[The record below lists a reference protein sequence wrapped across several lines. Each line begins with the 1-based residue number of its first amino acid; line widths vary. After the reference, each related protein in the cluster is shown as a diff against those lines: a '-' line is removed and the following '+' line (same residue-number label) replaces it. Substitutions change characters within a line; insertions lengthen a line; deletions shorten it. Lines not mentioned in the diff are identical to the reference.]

1 MIKFFRKIR
10 QNLLSE
16 NKFSKYLIYAVGEI
30 VLVVIG
36 ILIALSINNKNEE
49 RKLRD
54 NEQAL
59 LLQLKQEFES
69 NLNQLNQ
76 KIEMREIMINSAQKL
91 LKMIDDKNQMIPD
104 SIGHY
109 LSFTRMNP
117 TFDPIRNDLT
127 VGDKLSLIE
136 NVELKKMLTQWESNE
151 EQLEESERR
160 WLYSLNTYFRPLLYE
175 HNLAREL
182 FEINYQSGSMS
193 LMSLTKSV
201 DAVTI
206 NKSID
211 TDKFVNFMNDPRLES
226 HLAWT
231 VGINTFGNVESNTL
245 KNHII
250 DILKQIDK
258 DIKQ

>member
-1 MIKFFRKIR
+1 MIKFFRHIR
-10 QNLLSE
+10 KSLIEKNQMG
-16 NKFSKYLIYAVGEI
+16 KYFKYAIGEI
-30 VLVVIG
+30 LLVVIG
-36 ILIALSINNKNEE
+36 ILIALQINNLNEE
-49 RKLRD
+49 RKLRND
-54 NEQAL
+54 EQVL
-59 LLQLKQEFES
+59 LNQLKQEFES

-76 KIEMREIMINSAQKL
+76 KIEMREIMIKSAQRL
-91 LKMIDDKNQMIPD
+91 LKMIDDKNEMIPD

-136 NVELKKMLTQWESNE
+136 NVELKKMLTEWESNE

-175 HNLAREL
+175 YNLAREL
-182 FEINYQSGSMS
+182 FQINYQSGSMS
-193 LMSLTKSV
+193 LMSLTKRI

-211 TDKFVNFMNDPRLES
+211 TNKFVDFMNDPRLES

-231 VGINTFGNVESNTL
+231 IGINTFGNVESNTL
-245 KNHII
+245 KNHIE
-250 DILKQIDK
+250 DILEELEK